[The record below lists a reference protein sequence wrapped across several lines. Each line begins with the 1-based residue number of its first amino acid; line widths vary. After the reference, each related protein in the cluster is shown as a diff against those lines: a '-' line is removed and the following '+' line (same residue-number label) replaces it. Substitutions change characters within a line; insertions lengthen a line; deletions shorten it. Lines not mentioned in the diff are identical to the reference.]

1 MEHNEMMA
9 NPIRHIRFIGYG
21 LTNAWSF
28 MLLFVPLFGAHD
40 STIVVSGSMLSG
52 ALCGL
57 ILLLVSPKLQT
68 IAGRKVLSF
77 LFALGASIGTLL
89 YAYPMFPSSP
99 VALLGLLLSG
109 FCFIGIVASWF
120 ENYACLSTRDVV
132 LLAGCSFLFAAILC
146 LVIAAV
152 PIDISALLLAALP
165 IASFALMPHSL
176 VEKPHATTGEQETAA
191 QTAHSL
197 IDNIKASVKWRT
209 LAGLFV
215 TFFALGSIGALMPAS
230 EPPFDFGIKF
240 LIIPVIIFVFFAV
253 SALTLR
259 SKVDM
264 TILYKVMLAS
274 FAALVFLFSNSEN
287 VPLSMVFS
295 GFITADVLMWI
306 MLLLIAKKSPAK
318 PMVVFIIGWF
328 AECAGNVSGH
338 IVAPLC
344 AGESTIFVAAVLM
357 FIVLTVGLMFSDG
370 QFVLDFDIEADE
382 SSVHVEETPV
392 EDSRDA
398 IREFCEHYGL
408 SPRESEVCE
417 MWLTGHGLKYIQ
429 ENLFIS
435 EATVKTHVRNI
446 YRKCDTHNRAE
457 ILALYEAGLEK

>member
-1 MEHNEMMA
+1 
-9 NPIRHIRFIGYG
+9 
-21 LTNAWSF
+21 
-28 MLLFVPLFGAHD
+28 
-40 STIVVSGSMLSG
+40 
-52 ALCGL
+52 
-57 ILLLVSPKLQT
+57 
-68 IAGRKVLSF
+68 
-77 LFALGASIGTLL
+77 
-89 YAYPMFPSSP
+89 
-99 VALLGLLLSG
+99 
-109 FCFIGIVASWF
+109 
-120 ENYACLSTRDVV
+120 
-132 LLAGCSFLFAAILC
+132 
-146 LVIAAV
+146 
-152 PIDISALLLAALP
+152 
-165 IASFALMPHSL
+165 MPHSL

-215 TFFALGSIGALMPAS
+215 TFFALGSIEPFVPAS

-253 SALTLR
+253 RYSCC

-306 MLLLIAKKSPAK
+306 MLLLIAKKARRNLWSCSSLAGSQNAPATFRDISWHRLRR
-318 PMVVFIIGWF
+318 PVD
-328 AECAGNVSGH
+328 H
-338 IVAPLC
+338 
-344 AGESTIFVAAVLM
+344 FVAAVLM
-357 FIVLTVGLMFSDG
+357 FIVLTVGLMFSR
-370 QFVLDFDIEADE
+370 
-382 SSVHVEETPV
+382 PV
-392 EDSRDA
+392 RTRLRHRGRRKQRALRKPRAEDSRDA
-398 IREFCEHYGL
+398 IREFHEHYGL

-446 YRKCDTHNRAE
+446 YHKCDTHNRAE

>member
-1 MEHNEMMA
+1 MVVHA
-9 NPIRHIRFIGYG
+9 AVRAALARSSSTTVSSAAPD
-21 LTNAWSF
+21 A
-28 MLLFVPLFGAHD
+28 GALRPY
-40 STIVVSGSMLSG
+40 TAVVSLASANNRLRPRKI
-52 ALCGL
+52 AL
-57 ILLLVSPKLQT
+57 
-68 IAGRKVLSF
+68 F

-99 VALLGLLLSG
+99 VACSACCFRAFALSA
-109 FCFIGIVASWF
+109 IVDSWF

-146 LVIAAV
+146 LGEFV
-152 PIDISALLLAALP
+152 DISALLLAALP
-165 IASFALMPHSL
+165 RRVVLIPFL
-176 VEKPHATTGEQETAA
+176 VEKPHATTGEHETAA

-338 IVAPLC
+338 IF
-344 AGESTIFVAAVLM
+344 STALRRPVDHFVAAVLM

-382 SSVHVEETPV
+382 SRVHVEETPV

-435 EATVKTHVRNI
+435 EATVK
-446 YRKCDTHNRAE
+446 DARAQY
-457 ILALYEAGLEK
+457 LPQMRHA

>member
-1 MEHNEMMA
+1 MEHNAMMA
-9 NPIRHIRFIGYG
+9 NSIRHIRFIGYG

-40 STIVVSGSMLSG
+40 STIIVSGSMLSG
-52 ALCGL
+52 AVCGL
-57 ILLLVSPKLQT
+57 ILLLASPKLQT
-68 IAGRKVLSF
+68 IAGRQWLSF
-77 LFALGASIGTLL
+77 LFALGASVGTLL
-89 YAYPMFPSSP
+89 YAFPMFPSTP
-99 VALLGLLLSG
+99 IAIFGLLLSG

-120 ENYACLSTRDVV
+120 ENYALLSTRDVV
-132 LLAGCSFLFAAILC
+132 LLAGCSFLFAALLC
-146 LVIAAV
+146 LAIAAAPLNV
-152 PIDISALLLAALP
+152 SALLLAALP
-165 IASFALMPHSL
+165 LASFALMPHSL
-176 VEKPHATTGEQETAA
+176 VEKPTPSTGEHESAA
-191 QTAHSL
+191 EEAHSL
-197 IDNIKASVKWRT
+197 LDNLKAAVKWRT

-230 EPPFDFGIKF
+230 EPPFDFGLKF
-240 LIIPVIIFVFFAV
+240 LIIPVVIFVFFAV

-274 FAALVFLFSNSEN
+274 FAALLFLFSNSQI

-318 PMVVFIIGWF
+318 PMVVFIVGWF

-344 AGESTIFVAAVLM
+344 AAHSTIFVAVVLM
-357 FIVLTVGLMFSDG
+357 FIILTVGLMFSEG

-382 SSVHVEETPV
+382 SSVQVEQTPV

-457 ILALYEAGLEK
+457 ILALYEAGFKN